1 MIVIITFLGHSN
13 FIPTTEIKKEILEQ
27 LEKKIGEQKVVFY
40 LGGYGNFDNFAL
52 QCCKEYKK
60 QHNNATIIFITPYIN
75 NWLNERKEYF
85 QREYDEILYPDLE
98 GTPLKYA
105 ILKRNEWMVEK
116 SDFIIAFVTMKF
128 GGAYKALL
136 YAKRKNNEFV
146 NLTKS
151 SKLN

>member
-60 QHNNATIIFITPYIN
+60 
-75 NWLNERKEYF
+75 
-85 QREYDEILYPDLE
+85 
-98 GTPLKYA
+98 
-105 ILKRNEWMVEK
+105 
-116 SDFIIAFVTMKF
+116 
-128 GGAYKALL
+128 
-136 YAKRKNNEFV
+136 
-146 NLTKS
+146 
-151 SKLN
+151 